1 MNNNYKNI
9 TPFIVALGAST
20 QEMEGVK
27 SFFLST
33 LANENIAYVLIPHS
47 EDTKFTAE
55 ALQRYTAMNIINLDC
70 SHPIEGNSVYIVPP
84 GSSIALNS
92 GQFDP
97 VEQSGVISK
106 KSSLDYFLASLGK
119 HQGSRAISIIFSGM
133 GSNGAVGLKSFKESG
148 GLVLVQKTNSA
159 FYESLPKSTVDTG
172 IVDYV
177 LSTEDMYAFVLH
189 YMEHLSNSLVK
200 LQSSIPMEINHILG
214 LLKDKTGHDFISYK
228 PNTIL
233 RRIQKRLN
241 ILQINNL
248 SSYIY
253 YLQQQPTE
261 LDTLLQEL
269 LINVTSFFRDP
280 DAFSLLTD
288 LLKKR
293 IIPNRAPDE
302 TIRIWVCGCATGE
315 EAYSLAMILHECMLS
330 LQTNLS
336 VQIFATDLDSDAI
349 RLARSGLFPLSIEN
363 DLSVDRLSKF
373 FIKEENNYKIN
384 NEIRRMIVFAEQN
397 LIKDPP
403 FTRLDLLSCRNLL
416 IYLNSALQKKILPLF
431 HYSLSPHGLLFLGT
445 SETVGYS
452 NNLFSPIDKKWK
464 IFERVDFNSSF
475 KSMLQMP
482 TTRATEQGEIKKM
495 EKNTNDIDLNLSNL
509 IKNLVLKNYTSACIV
524 IDEKGNIIFSYGKA
538 NQFLSFP
545 VGEVKLQFMD
555 MISSDIKYK
564 ISSAV
569 QKAAAEQKEIVYTG
583 LSLTDDNKIINIRV
597 RPLIEVQSI
606 KRKLMLI
613 VFEDVSILD
622 HSAGA
627 LPLIKNIE
635 PKAKN
640 LQLQHELNY
649 TKESLQITI
658 EELETANED
667 LKSSNEELQSTNE
680 ELQST
685 NEELE
690 TSKEEL
696 QSLNEELTT
705 VNIELESRIEQLSS
719 ANDDIKNLLDNT
731 EVATIFLDKELCI
744 KRFTPKATEIINLIS
759 TDIGRPISHIVS
771 NLKYEKLVD
780 DARSVLVSLEPKTT
794 ESVDNSGYWHV
805 IRIIPY
811 RTITNIIDGVVITF
825 LNIHAQKKAETKLLA
840 LLSQLETLQAQ
851 RQTLMSCSGQAVLI
865 INKDNVVMEA
875 NKLFLTQFSAE
886 PKNLINHN
894 ILEIKQKWDKNKLKE
909 LLDKLKDNN
918 NVKDFKME
926 LAKDKFISINAEK
939 SSDDTKLLLFLQ
951 L

>member
-1 MNNNYKNI
+1 
-9 TPFIVALGAST
+9 
-20 QEMEGVK
+20 
-27 SFFLST
+27 
-33 LANENIAYVLIPHS
+33 
-47 EDTKFTAE
+47 
-55 ALQRYTAMNIINLDC
+55 
-70 SHPIEGNSVYIVPP
+70 
-84 GSSIALNS
+84 
-92 GQFDP
+92 
-97 VEQSGVISK
+97 
-106 KSSLDYFLASLGK
+106 
-119 HQGSRAISIIFSGM
+119 
-133 GSNGAVGLKSFKESG
+133 
-148 GLVLVQKTNSA
+148 
-159 FYESLPKSTVDTG
+159 
-172 IVDYV
+172 
-177 LSTEDMYAFVLH
+177 
-189 YMEHLSNSLVK
+189 
-200 LQSSIPMEINHILG
+200 
-214 LLKDKTGHDFISYK
+214 
-228 PNTIL
+228 
-233 RRIQKRLN
+233 
-241 ILQINNL
+241 
-248 SSYIY
+248 
-253 YLQQQPTE
+253 
-261 LDTLLQEL
+261 
-269 LINVTSFFRDP
+269 
-280 DAFSLLTD
+280 
-288 LLKKR
+288 
-293 IIPNRAPDE
+293 
-302 TIRIWVCGCATGE
+302 
-315 EAYSLAMILHECMLS
+315 
-330 LQTNLS
+330 
-336 VQIFATDLDSDAI
+336 
-349 RLARSGLFPLSIEN
+349 
-363 DLSVDRLSKF
+363 
-373 FIKEENNYKIN
+373 
-384 NEIRRMIVFAEQN
+384 
-397 LIKDPP
+397 
-403 FTRLDLLSCRNLL
+403 
-416 IYLNSALQKKILPLF
+416 
-431 HYSLSPHGLLFLGT
+431 
-445 SETVGYS
+445 
-452 NNLFSPIDKKWK
+452 
-464 IFERVDFNSSF
+464 
-475 KSMLQMP
+475 MLQMP